1 MRVEDHI
8 GLSAGMAIIALPL
21 LKRRAW
27 IPFASSVLIDVDHYL
42 WFAVTHRELSLR
54 AAVRHFGQADP
65 PQLAQ
70 ARLLHHPVALGT
82 VLVAAAVTR
91 SRILWLVLG
100 GLLFHV
106 GLDMVDVSQTKHLKL
121 RLSER
126 AEHRCER
133 CGRHQDVLQL
143 HTVHVAG
150 NPFDHYN
157 PRHFAVLCPTCHQ
170 RAHEQ
175 T

>member
-8 GLSAGMAIIALPL
+8 GLSAGMAVVALPW
-21 LKRRAW
+21 LKRKVW

-54 AAVRHFGQADP
+54 AAARHFGQADP

-70 ARLLHHPVALGT
+70 TRLLHHPLALGT
-82 VLVAAAVTR
+82 LLVAAAATR

-106 GLDMVDVSQTKHLKL
+106 GLDAVDVAQTRSLKL
-121 RLSER
+121 RLIED
-126 AEHRCER
+126 ADHKCER
-133 CGRHQDVLQL
+133 CGQQYDLLQL
-143 HTVHVAG
+143 HTRHVAA

-157 PRHFAVLCPTCHQ
+157 PRHFAVLCPTCHEREHDQ
-170 RAHEQ
+170 K
-175 T
+175 